1 MHGDSRMK
9 ASDDPKGMTDDELE
23 AAGRHH
29 ATLADTYRRMAFNGD
44 SKGQAAVAAKL
55 ADTHKK
61 AADACAADAK
71 RRGIV

>member
-1 MHGDSRMK
+1 MK

-23 AAGRHH
+23 AAERHH
-29 ATLADTYRRMAFNGD
+29 RTRAATYRRMAFNGD

-61 AADACAADAK
+61 AADGCAAEAK
-71 RRGIV
+71 RRGIA